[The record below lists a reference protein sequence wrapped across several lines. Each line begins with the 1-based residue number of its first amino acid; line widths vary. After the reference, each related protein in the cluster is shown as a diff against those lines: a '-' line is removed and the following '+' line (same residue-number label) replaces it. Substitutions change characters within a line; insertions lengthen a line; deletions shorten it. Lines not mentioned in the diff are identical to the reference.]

1 LRGERRGS
9 IEVGYRDF
17 GRRPIR
23 RKSVATLLFRNAA
36 AGIELS
42 LRNPK
47 IRLGEA
53 YLSIA
58 TSILGSRKIEQAGTW
73 ICSF

>member
-1 LRGERRGS
+1 
-9 IEVGYRDF
+9 
-17 GRRPIR
+17 
-23 RKSVATLLFRNAA
+23 VATLLFRNAA